1 MPSKR
6 FMVAPTV
13 ADTLTV
19 LAPNPYQMPPGNWE
33 IYRAIVAFG
42 NVANAT
48 ANAGFLHIET
58 VERSYDF
65 AYGGGLGG
73 ATNSG
78 NTAAN
83 TINMS
88 IHAPGGSNVVVYLL
102 SATAEI
108 TAEVSLQFR
117 PGTGNPQFRT
127 MAAGGVT
134 GTGDTV
140 ALTEKDFS
148 TSTKLLRASLIPDHD
163 GRIYQIRMAGGSVV
177 DAKSGTG
184 YIRILIPN
192 EAGPFEFAFNSDNGG
207 AATGGPGQAQII
219 DIPEGIPVHQNSTVN
234 IKITTLEAC
243 KYPHIS
249 LSYW

>member
-6 FMVAPTV
+6 FNVAPTV

-19 LAPNPYQMPPGNWE
+19 LAPNPYLMPPGNWE
-33 IYRAIVAFG
+33 IYRAIVGFG

-58 VERSYDF
+58 VNRSYDF

-78 NTAAN
+78 NTAPN
-83 TINMS
+83 SIDMS
-88 IHAPGGSNVVVYLL
+88 IPAPGNTNVVVYVL

-108 TAEVSLQFR
+108 TCEVSLQFR
-117 PGTGNPQFRT
+117 QAAGNANFRT
-127 MAAGGVT
+127 MAAGGVSAN
-134 GTGDTV
+134 GDTA
-140 ALTEKDFS
+140 ALTEESFS
-148 TSTKLLRASLIPDHD
+148 VSSKLLRASLTPDHE
-163 GRIYQIRMAGGSVV
+163 GKIYQIRLAGGSVV

-184 YIRILIPN
+184 YIRLLIPN
-192 EAGPFEFAFNSDNGG
+192 EAGPFEYAFNTDNGG
-207 AATGGPGQAQII
+207 AATGGPGQAEVIN
-219 DIPEGIPVHQNSTVN
+219 IPEGIPVHANSTID
-234 IKITTLEAC
+234 IKITTLEVC